1 MEKKTMKETF
11 VLIFAMVMAKV
22 TASAGMWEIAFPL
35 TVVIALL
42 IRNMYTED
50 KQLPSVQQFRPKM
63 TTIETVNDIDDG
75 DMLPR

>member
-1 MEKKTMKETF
+1 MEKKTIKEAF
-11 VLIFAMVMAKV
+11 VLIFLMVMAKV
-22 TASAGMWEIAFPL
+22 TASAKMWEIAFPL

-42 IRNMYTED
+42 IRNMYSED
-50 KQLPSVQQFRPKM
+50 KQLPSVQQFRPKI